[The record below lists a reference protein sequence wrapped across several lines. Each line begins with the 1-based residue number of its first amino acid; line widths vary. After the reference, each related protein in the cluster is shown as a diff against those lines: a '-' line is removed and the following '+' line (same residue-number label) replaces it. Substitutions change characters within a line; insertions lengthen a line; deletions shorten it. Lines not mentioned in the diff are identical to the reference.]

1 MLPEPAPRS
10 YWAPLRRQLVGRRAR
25 LTPPLVLCAGTQVMN
40 RPSSGGRL
48 LWRPPSPRALRHWL
62 RIAADVSWHP
72 RANGL
77 GSPRL
82 RGALP
87 RAGQSEIGAVLIG
100 PFRLHRPCCCGSLLR
115 AHGTSSLRGGESS
128 LCLVWANVSRMRAHF
143 HASLSLPRRFPFR
156 SVGSVSAGICMPC
169 CPGKK
174 GGKYTPRRCISRAA
188 GHEIMS
194 SCRRVAR
201 RSGTT
206 PTGEPTFA
214 RA

>member
-40 RPSSGGRL
+40 RTSSGGRSL
-48 LWRPPSPRALRHWL
+48 GRPPSPRALRHWL
-62 RIAADVSWHP
+62 RTSHGTH
-72 RANGL
+72 GL

-100 PFRLHRPCCCGSLLR
+100 PFRSHRPCCCGSLLR

-128 LCLVWANVSRMRAHF
+128 LCLVWANVSRMRAHC

-156 SVGSVSAGICMPC
+156 SLGSVSAGICMPC
-169 CPGKK
+169 CPGKREVHPPQYPVHFA
-174 GGKYTPRRCISRAA
+174 GGWT
-188 GHEIMS
+188 
-194 SCRRVAR
+194 
-201 RSGTT
+201 
-206 PTGEPTFA
+206 
-214 RA
+214 